1 MKINVIDCKY
11 LFTNDLIDDI
21 KSNIKIYHLGFM
33 FVGDTLYLPYY
44 QVLQRKYSL
53 PNGYKTTEIN
63 LQDVTSYDSLTRY
76 FYKVDALDIDD
87 VIDLYNEWLYHEFE
101 RVINTAD
108 EIAEANYQQ
117 GFTQGYNEGDED
129 GYNKCYR
136 FNKEHK

>member
-1 MKINVIDCKY
+1 
-11 LFTNDLIDDI
+11 
-21 KSNIKIYHLGFM
+21 M

-53 PNGYKTTEIN
+53 PDYYKTTEIN
-63 LQDVTSYDSLTRY
+63 LQDVTSYDSLARY

-108 EIAEANYQQ
+108 EIAEAHYQQ
-117 GFTQGYNEGDED
+117 GYTQGYNEGDED
-129 GYNKCYR
+129 GYNKCYN
-136 FNKEHK
+136 FNKEYK